1 VADDVVNEAGCGCE
15 TQLIEYPALVG
26 ADGLSA
32 EVQFGCDLAAMPAGC
47 KRQQDFG
54 FLGREIGVGGARLK
68 RTCLREKRTIWY
80 DSGKEV

>member
-1 VADDVVNEAGCGCE
+1 
-15 TQLIEYPALVG
+15 
-26 ADGLSA
+26 
-32 EVQFGCDLAAMPAGC
+32 MPAGC